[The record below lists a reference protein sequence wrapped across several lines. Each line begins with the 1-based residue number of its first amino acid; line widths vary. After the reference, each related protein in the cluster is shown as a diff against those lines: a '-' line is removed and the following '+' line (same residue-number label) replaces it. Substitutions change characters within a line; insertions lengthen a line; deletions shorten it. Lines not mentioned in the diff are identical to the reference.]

1 MSFGET
7 ALFDGGVRG
16 ADVLAETPAVCWSLD
31 REALEE
37 LGTSHPALKLL
48 LLRNAL
54 RVVSGIAARLTGE
67 VLALEG

>member
-1 MSFGET
+1 
-7 ALFDGGVRG
+7 
-16 ADVLAETPAVCWSLD
+16 
-31 REALEE
+31 
-37 LGTSHPALKLL
+37 LKLQ